1 MNDRR
6 KARGKFISF
15 EGGEGAGK
23 STQASLLRDQLVGR
37 GIDVILTREPG
48 GAPGAEEIRQ
58 LLVTGEPD
66 KWLPMTETLLFYAA
80 RIDHLERTVRPALEQ
95 GTWVITDRYADST
108 FAYQG
113 AGHGLAR
120 EVVQQIHQVA
130 TGNFWPDLTLILDTD
145 PKSGLARANDRE
157 AAISEMKREDRFEKM
172 AESFHGRLRQAFLDI
187 ADQNPDRC
195 RVVPWGGTISKVAE
209 HIWQQVAVNFGLSQ

>member
-1 MNDRR
+1 MNDSS

-80 RIDHLERTVRPALEQ
+80 RIDHLERT
-95 GTWVITDRYADST
+95 
-108 FAYQG
+108 
-113 AGHGLAR
+113 
-120 EVVQQIHQVA
+120 
-130 TGNFWPDLTLILDTD
+130 
-145 PKSGLARANDRE
+145 
-157 AAISEMKREDRFEKM
+157 
-172 AESFHGRLRQAFLDI
+172 
-187 ADQNPDRC
+187 
-195 RVVPWGGTISKVAE
+195 
-209 HIWQQVAVNFGLSQ
+209 